1 MTSLFSVTSFVLTLM
16 VYLPKSTE
24 FLMASFRVY
33 EAMVISRFIEL
44 SLMWYGGENKLMNSL
59 PEGAT
64 VRYNLPPLC
73 CCLFCLNNKLI
84 TRKRIKIFR
93 FAG

>member
-1 MTSLFSVTSFVLTLM
+1 MFTGMSFVLTLM
-16 VYLPKSTE
+16 VFLPKSTE

-33 EAMVISRFIEL
+33 EAVVISRFVEL
-44 SLMWYGGENKLMNSL
+44 NMMWWGGEKKLMNNL
-59 PEGAT
+59 GDDKT
-64 VRYNLPPLC
+64 LRYNLPPMC

-93 FAG
+93 